1 LENGYW
7 KYIDEFSG
15 EVSVF
20 YKNELRYY
28 KLMVRNHS
36 KKYPCVYVKIDGG
49 REIAAMIS
57 ILKRSNFWLPMT
69 LFIFTLTKTYN
80 VWS

>member
-1 LENGYW
+1 MKDLTLYQNGYW
-7 KYIDEFSG
+7 VNINDISN

-28 KLMVRNHS
+28 KLTVRNHS

-49 REIAAMIS
+49 REIAAMLTVI
-57 ILKRSNFWLPMT
+57 KRSN
-69 LFIFTLTKTYN
+69 
-80 VWS
+80 